1 MNTNEYHWIY
11 KKVKYLVILIFLFL
25 PNCTSF
31 TVASIGSNA
40 VTYTATGKTNSDHII
55 SLIAGQDCRI
65 FRVAK
70 NKKICD
76 QKNTVITLNET
87 IKNSKDTEY
96 SGNNKVFKNT
106 INAAYYITKNV
117 IKDHAT
123 IGARVTDKIR
133 LTNELEKK
141 IQSKFNNVVVKT
153 ERVVVK
159 TERKDELIKENFKKE
174 KVYKNIFKKDFWKER
189 VEEEEVKRKKIKK
202 KFLKVFKKIKIYNNK
217 EIYVSNNKR

>member
-1 MNTNEYHWIY
+1 MKPCCHRYSENNE
-11 KKVKYLVILIFLFL
+11 
-25 PNCTSF
+25 
-31 TVASIGSNA
+31 
-40 VTYTATGKTNSDHII
+40 
-55 SLIAGQDCRI
+55 
-65 FRVAK
+65 
-70 NKKICD
+70 
-76 QKNTVITLNET
+76 
-87 IKNSKDTEY
+87 
-96 SGNNKVFKNT
+96 VFKNT
-106 INAAYYITKNV
+106 IDAAYHITKNV

-141 IQSKFNNVVVKT
+141 IQSKFNNVVVKTERVVVKT

-217 EIYVSNNKR
+217 EIYVSNNKDNI

>member
-1 MNTNEYHWIY
+1 
-11 KKVKYLVILIFLFL
+11 VKYLIILIFLFL

-31 TVASIGSNA
+31 TVASVGSNA
-40 VTYTATGKTNSDHII
+40 VTYTTTGKTNSDHII

-65 FRVAK
+65 FRIVK

-76 QKNTVITLNET
+76 QKNTILALNET
-87 IKNSKDTEY
+87 TKNFEDTEY
-96 SGNNKVFKNT
+96 SRNNEIFKNT
-106 INAAYYITKNV
+106 INAAYHITKNV

-123 IGARVTDKIR
+123 IGVRITDKIK

-141 IQSKFNNVVVKT
+141 TESKFNNVVA
-153 ERVVVK
+153 RI
-159 TERKDELIKENFKKE
+159 ERKGGLIKENFKKE
-174 KVYKNIFKKDFWKER
+174 NVYKNIFKKDFWKER
-189 VEEEEVKRKKIKK
+189 VEEEEEKRKKIKK